1 MLGPKSGCLAHWL
14 RVDPTTAI
22 SRERIDR
29 GMSDILPRTSRA
41 PLLFSQSEQLI
52 NIWKTVKHN
61 RDAVNKAWNRS
72 ILAYGPDLQKSLTT
86 LCMVNSNWQRMTMAL
101 LIASSVVLLMT
112 SALLLMH
119 SQRN

>member
-41 PLLFSQSEQLI
+41 PLLFPQSEQLI

-72 ILAYGPDLQKSLTT
+72 ILAYGPDLQKSLNT
-86 LCMVNSNWQRMTMAL
+86 LYG
-101 LIASSVVLLMT
+101 
-112 SALLLMH
+112 
-119 SQRN
+119 